1 MTITNKDIF
10 SIYLNREVIALECEL
25 WRKFVACNK
34 KQRIFNFLTE
44 NHSYTSWSEKVV
56 CYQPDNRED
65 YQLVLKLVAVE
76 MQRQNEDFSE
86 IHYSAMNS
94 YRENIL
100 EAIELL
106 STNSVVMDY
115 TLRNLIGRVVI
126 VSCDSLVA
134 TSSVLFLGL
143 IVISPKENWTL
154 SDYVENII
162 HEMSHIEL
170 YIKQLLDPLVST
182 GTYLKSPFRDQPRPA
197 NGVFHA
203 AFVLTRIV
211 FYMHNLTLSGADKLS
226 TAANLN
232 KASLLLKV
240 TLAQFHRKNLLT
252 IQGRSM
258 AEEMGFVLS
267 QFQKEDSASAIIYK

>member
-1 MTITNKDIF
+1 MAITNKDIF
-10 SIYLNREVIALECEL
+10 SIYLNREVIEHECAL
-25 WRKFVACNK
+25 WRQFVACNK
-34 KQRIFNFLTE
+34 KQTILNFLTE
-44 NHSYTSWSEKVV
+44 NHSYASWPEKVV

-65 YQLVLKLVAVE
+65 YQAVLKSVAVE

-86 IHYSAMNS
+86 IHYSVMNS

-106 STNSVVMDY
+106 STNSAVMDY
-115 TLRNLIGRVVI
+115 TLRNIIGRIVI
-126 VSCDSLVA
+126 VSCDSLIA

-154 SDYVENII
+154 SDYIENII

-182 GTYLKSPFRDQPRPA
+182 GIYLKSPFRDRPRPA

-203 AFVLTRIV
+203 AFVLSRII
-211 FYMHNLTLSGADKLS
+211 FYMHNLTFSGVYKLP
-226 TAANLN
+226 AAVNLN
-232 KASLLLKV
+232 KASLLLKE
-240 TLAQFHRKNLLT
+240 TLAQFDHENCLT
-252 IQGRSM
+252 VQGSSM
-258 AEEMGFVLS
+258 AEEMSLVLS
-267 QFQKEDSASAIIYK
+267 QFQKEDSASAII

>member
-1 MTITNKDIF
+1 MAITNKDVF

-34 KQRIFNFLTE
+34 KQRIFNFLIE
-44 NHSYTSWSEKVV
+44 NNSYISWSKKIV
-56 CYQPDNRED
+56 CYQLNNCKH
-65 YQLVLKLVAVE
+65 YQKVMKLVTIE

-86 IHYSAMNS
+86 IHYSEMTS

-115 TLRNLIGRVVI
+115 ALRNLIGRVVI

-182 GTYLKSPFRDQPRPA
+182 GTYLKSPFRDQPRPV

-203 AFVLTRIV
+203 AFVLTRII
-211 FYMHNLTLSGADKLS
+211 FYMHNLTSSGTDKLS
-226 TAANLN
+226 IATNLN

-240 TLAQFHRKNLLT
+240 TMPQFHCKNYLT
-252 IQGRSM
+252 VQGRGM
-258 AEEMGFVLS
+258 AEEMDFVLS
-267 QFQKEDSASAIIYK
+267 QFQREDSASAIIYK

>member
-10 SIYLNREVIALECEL
+10 SIYLNREVIAQECEL
-25 WRKFVACNK
+25 WRQFVACNK
-34 KQRIFNFLTE
+34 KQTILNFLTE

-56 CYQPDNRED
+56 CYQPANRED
-65 YQLVLKLVAVE
+65 YQTVLKSVAVE

-86 IHYSAMNS
+86 IHYSVMNS
-94 YRENIL
+94 YRKNIL
-100 EAIELL
+100 EAIDLL
-106 STNSVVMDY
+106 STNSSVMDY

-211 FYMHNLTLSGADKLS
+211 FYMHNLTFSGVYKLS
-226 TAANLN
+226 AAANLN
-232 KASLLLKV
+232 KASLLLKE
-240 TLAQFHRKNLLT
+240 TLAQFNHNNYLT
-252 IQGRSM
+252 VQGTSM
-258 AEEMGFVLS
+258 VEEMGLVLS
-267 QFQKEDSASAIIYK
+267 QFQKEDSASAII